1 MQNIFKELS
10 AQRLIHVVLFDVVWF
25 LAVWGRADFIGLTGV
40 LVVVLYAVNWRH
52 LVQQLKALVLFVLT
66 GLVAEL
72 TLVYAGVLKFSG
84 TDYLPLWLVVLW
96 LGFAATAFTSMDW
109 MARRYGLAL
118 LFGLVFGPITYLAGV
133 RFDAAELLVNKL
145 VMVSAYGFV
154 WAVLM
159 LMFARLVTF
168 YRAKEQGINN
178 A

>member
-1 MQNIFKELS
+1 MQNLFKEFS

-25 LAVWGRADFIGLTGV
+25 LAVWGRDDFIALTAV
-40 LVVVLYAVNWRH
+40 LVALLYAVNWRH
-52 LVQQLKALVLFVLT
+52 LGQQFKALMLFVLT

-72 TLVYAGVLKFSG
+72 ILVCIGVLKFTE

-96 LGFAATAFTSMDW
+96 LGFGATAFTSMDW
-109 MARRYGLAL
+109 VAKRYGLAI

-133 RFDAAELLVNKL
+133 RFDAAELLVSKL
-145 VMVSAYGFV
+145 VMVSAYGFT

-159 LMFARLVTF
+159 SIFARLVI
-168 YRAKEQGINN
+168 YHRAKERGASN